1 MVFVRSSN
9 AELKRLY
16 RDINELRMEV
26 AFPFLLK
33 VQMDYREKIIDEATL
48 IEIIGMSI
56 SYVFRRNVCEI
67 PTNSL
72 NKTFATLKNEI
83 KPNDYLRSIK
93 AFFILRDDY
102 KEFPDDDK
110 FRAAFVS
117 RDIYNMRARNFV
129 LSHLENYNN
138 KAPIIIENFTIEHI
152 MPQNS
157 NLKEEWK
164 QALGENWKDIQKKYL
179 HTIGNL
185 TLTAYNSEMSDNPFM
200 DKMTMPGGFQ
210 ESALRL
216 NSYVVKQTTWNEKCI
231 VTRANLLAD
240 KAIEIWKYPVLTEDE
255 LKPYATPQKVAAGY
269 SIESYDLNKDT
280 RELFDV
286 LDRRIQNIGAGV
298 KREFKKLYIAY
309 KLDTNF
315 VDIVVQ
321 KQRLRVSINMK
332 FSEIH
337 DPKGLCHDITG
348 IGRWGNGDVEVFFE
362 HLSDIDDVMKL
373 IEQSYKKQLDDN
385 E

>member
-1 MVFVRSSN
+1 MDATKGNIYAILNGNKQFLIPVYQ
-9 AELKRLY
+9 RLY
-16 RDINELRMEV
+16 SWE
-26 AFPFLLK
+26 
-33 VQMDYREKIIDEATL
+33 
-48 IEIIGMSI
+48 IEQCQ
-56 SYVFRRNVCEI
+56 R
-67 PTNSL
+67 L
-72 NKTFATLKNEI
+72 
-83 KPNDYLRSIK
+83 
-93 AFFILRDDY
+93 
-102 KEFPDDDK
+102 
-110 FRAAFVS
+110 
-117 RDIYNMRARNFV
+117 
-129 LSHLENYNN
+129 
-138 KAPIIIENFTIEHI
+138 
-152 MPQNS
+152 
-157 NLKEEWK
+157 
-164 QALGENWKDIQKKYL
+164 WKDIVSMQKQHKVGHFVGSIVNIAEQAMPTGVQKYMIIDGQQRM
-179 HTIGNL
+179 T
-185 TLTAYNSEMSDNPFM
+185 TLSLLLI
-200 DKMTMPGGFQ
+200 
-210 ESALRL
+210 ALRDYGIKHPEDTTINPTRIDNMLLKNAYEMGDDQYKLLLTETDRDILIALIDRKPLMPNVESRILTNLKFFSDQIEKMEITPAEVYESIGKLQIVNITLDRTMDDAQAIFESL
-216 NSYVVKQTTWNEKCI
+216 NSTGKELSQSDLIRNYVLMGL
-231 VTRANLLAD
+231 TRANLLAD

-255 LKPYATPQKVAAGY
+255 LKPYTTPQKAAVGY
-269 SIESYDLNKDT
+269 NIDSYDLNDVT

-286 LDRRIQNIGAGV
+286 LDRRIQNVGAGV

>member
-1 MVFVRSSN
+1 M
-9 AELKRLY
+9 KRLY

-26 AFPFLLK
+26 AFPFLIK
-33 VQMDYREKIIDEATL
+33 VHMDYQDKIINEATL
-48 IEIIGMSI
+48 IEIIEMCI
-56 SYVFRRNVCEI
+56 SYVFRRSVCEI

-83 KPNDYLRSIK
+83 KQNDYLRSIK

-200 DKMTMPGGFQ
+200 DKMTMTGGFQ

-231 VTRANLLAD
+231 ITRANLLAD

-255 LKPYATPQKVAAGY
+255 LKPYTTPQKAAVGY
-269 SIESYDLNKDT
+269 NIDSYDLNDVT

-286 LDRRIQNIGAGV
+286 LDRRIQNVGAGV

>member
-1 MVFVRSSN
+1 M
-9 AELKRLY
+9 KRLY

-26 AFPFLLK
+26 AFPFLIK
-33 VQMDYREKIIDEATL
+33 VHMDYQDKIINEATL
-48 IEIIGMSI
+48 IEIIEMCI
-56 SYVFRRNVCEI
+56 SYVFRRSVCEI

-83 KPNDYLRSIK
+83 KQNDYLRSIK

-185 TLTAYNSEMSDNPFM
+185 TLTAYNSEMSDNPFI
-200 DKMTMPGGFQ
+200 DKMTMTGGFQ

-216 NSYVVKQTTWNEKCI
+216 NSYVVKQTTWNEACI

-255 LKPYATPQKVAAGY
+255 LKPYTTPQKAAVGY
-269 SIESYDLNKDT
+269 NIDSYDLNDVT

-286 LDRRIQNIGAGV
+286 LDRRIQNVGAGV